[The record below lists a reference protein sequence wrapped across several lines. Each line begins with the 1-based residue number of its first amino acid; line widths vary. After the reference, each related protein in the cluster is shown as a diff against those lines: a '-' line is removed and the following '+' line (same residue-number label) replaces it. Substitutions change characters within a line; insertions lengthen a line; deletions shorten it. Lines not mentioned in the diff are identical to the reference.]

1 MSIAP
6 GLATIQLPIKQ
17 LSPTPAPPNEAVGST
32 SISIS
37 SPVTGEAVQGNVSI
51 IGTTDV
57 EGFELSEISFAYAD
71 NPLGTWFLISINESP
86 ARATEITLWDTTQ
99 ISDGYYQL
107 RVMVRRSDGTSIEQR
122 VRNLRVRNYTPIET
136 ATPTPATAISSA
148 DSTQSNEPAVSITQ
162 MSTAIPATKTPL
174 PTNQLVISE
183 QVYIQTL
190 GKGALFSITMMA
202 LLGLYATF
210 KSIRNR
216 NG

>member
-1 MSIAP
+1 MSIAS
-6 GLATIQLPIKQ
+6 GLVTIQLPIKQ
-17 LSPTPAPPNEAVGST
+17 QAPTPTPPNEAAGST

-37 SPVTGEAVQGNVSI
+37 SPKTGQAVQGNVSI

-57 EGFELSEISFAYAD
+57 DDFEISEVSFAYAD
-71 NPLGTWFLISINESP
+71 NPLGTWFLISTNESP
-86 ARATEITLWDTTQ
+86 ELATEITQWDTMQ
-99 ISDGYYQL
+99 ISDGFYQL
-107 RVMVRRSDGTSIEQR
+107 RVIVRRSDGTSIEQR

-136 ATPTPATAISSA
+136 NTPAPATEISSV
-148 DSTQSNEPAVSITQ
+148 DSTQLSEPADNLTQ
-162 MSTAIPATKTPL
+162 EATAIPATKTPL